1 MPLTKKDA
9 KRAARDRERFWQSHC
24 DNLHAILDQ
33 TLREERTPLES
44 ALLNG
49 MAIGLVIRV
58 LPNGLPEDVPAESAP
73 APLVVAP

>member
-33 TLREERTPLES
+33 TLREQRAPLES

-49 MAIGLVIRV
+49 MAVTIGVRV
-58 LPNGLPEDVPAESAP
+58 LPQGVPEDVPAESAT
-73 APLVVAP
+73 APLVVLP